1 MKIKVGD
8 MVKVISGSCK
18 GKEGKV
24 TRVLRSE
31 NRVIVEK
38 INIVKKHVKP
48 NNTNETGGILEIE
61 APIHISNVALVKKEK
76 KAAKEVKKET
86 KKTVSKKTTKKE
98 ESKK

>member
-8 MVKVISGSCK
+8 MVEVISGSCK

-24 TRVLRSE
+24 LQVLKSE
-31 NRVIVEK
+31 NRVLVDK

-48 NNTNETGGILEIE
+48 SNTNETGGILETE
-61 APIHISNVALVKKEK
+61 APIHISNVRLVKKEK
-76 KAAKEVKKET
+76 KAAKEAKKET
-86 KKTVSKKTTKKE
+86 KKTVNKKTTKKE

>member
-24 TRVLRSE
+24 TKVLRNE
-31 NRVIVEK
+31 NRVIVDK
-38 INIVKKHVKP
+38 INIVKKCVKP

-86 KKTVSKKTTKKE
+86 KKMATKKTTKKE
-98 ESKK
+98 SKK

>member
-24 TRVLRSE
+24 LKVLKSE
-31 NRVIVEK
+31 NRVLVDK

-48 NNTNETGGILEIE
+48 SNTNETGGILEME
-61 APIHISNVALVKKEK
+61 APIHISNVKLFSE
-76 KAAKEVKKET
+76 EKKET
-86 KKTVSKKTTKKE
+86 KKETKKVSKK
-98 ESKK
+98 ESK

>member
-24 TRVLRSE
+24 LKVLKSE
-31 NRVIVEK
+31 NRVLVDK

-48 NNTNETGGILEIE
+48 SNTNETGGILEIE
-61 APIHISNVALVKKEK
+61 APIHVSNVTLVKKEK
-76 KAAKEVKKET
+76 SKDKEVKKET
-86 KKTVSKKTTKKE
+86 KKTVTKKTTKKE
-98 ESKK
+98 SKK